1 MLRLLSIVL
10 GLSICS
16 IVKAQEL
23 YIFSNPAS
31 NIPAKTIVAKASMKT
46 MKSYHNNER
55 EYRFMPE
62 LQLGLTK
69 NWMLT
74 GGVSFSNMFFQSKQQ
89 FESARL
95 YTKYRFYS
103 NDELHKHF
111 RAAVYASGAWSN
123 NPLVYQ
129 ELNLEGDNSGVQ
141 LGVVATQLVNKFAAS
156 AGVAFVRQLEKENK
170 LFLGYPFSN
179 QALQYNLSMGYLLF
193 PRKYENYKQTN
204 LNLYCEFL
212 AQQSTDIKSGY
223 IDIAPAVQLIFNSS
237 TRFNV
242 GARYQLTGNAH
253 RMTERSLFISLE
265 HYFLNA
271 LK

>member
-1 MLRLLSIVL
+1 MVAA
-10 GLSICS
+10 
-16 IVKAQEL
+16 KAQEL

-31 NIPAKTIVAKASMKT
+31 NIPAKALVAKVSTKT
-46 MKSYHNNER
+46 MRSYHNNER
-55 EYRFMPE
+55 EFRFMPE
-62 LQLGLTK
+62 LQLGLSK
-69 NWMLT
+69 NWMVT
-74 GGVSFSNMFFQSKQQ
+74 GNMSFSNMFFQSKQQ

-103 NDELHKHF
+103 NDEVHKHF
-111 RAAVYASGAWSN
+111 RAAVYAAGAWSN

-129 ELNLEGDNSGVQ
+129 ELNLEGDNSGLQ

-156 AGVAFVRQLEKENK
+156 AGVSYVRQLETKDK
-170 LFLGYPFSN
+170 LNLGLQFSN
-179 QALQYNLSMGYLLF
+179 HALQYNLSMGYLLF
-193 PRKYENYKQTN
+193 PLKYENYKQTN

-212 AQQSTDIKSGY
+212 AQQNTDVKVGF

-253 RMTERSLFISLE
+253 RMANRSVFISLE

>member
-1 MLRLLSIVL
+1 MRYLFSCLLLLLVTT
-10 GLSICS
+10 
-16 IVKAQEL
+16 AQTQEL

-31 NIPAKTIVAKASMKT
+31 NIPAKALVAKVSTKT
-46 MKSYHNNER
+46 MRSYHNNER
-55 EYRFMPE
+55 EFRFMPE
-62 LQLGLTK
+62 LQLGLSK
-69 NWMLT
+69 NWMVT
-74 GGVSFSNMFFQSKQQ
+74 GNASFSNMFFQSKQQ

-103 NDELHKHF
+103 NDEVHKHF
-111 RAAVYASGAWSN
+111 RAAVYAAGAWSN

-129 ELNLEGDNSGVQ
+129 ELNLEGDNSGLQ

-156 AGVAFVRQLEKENK
+156 AGVAYVRQLEKKDK

-179 QALQYNLSMGYLLF
+179 KALQYNLSMGYLLF
-193 PRKYENYKQTN
+193 PLKYENYKQTN

-212 AQQSTDIKSGY
+212 AQQNTDVKVGF

-253 RMTERSLFISLE
+253 RMADRSVFISLE